1 MNAQEALQWIQT
13 LLSAKTGKCLDPV
26 QQAIFIGCWDG
37 YKYEDIKGQHQIL
50 FGRSLNDD
58 ASRLWKLLH
67 RILDVEE
74 KITKTNFRGIIEA
87 KIIQERENPLQ
98 SPAILPIKTKA
109 PLSCHH
115 WREVPTISQ
124 FYGRTEE
131 IETLKQWIATDKSPL
146 ISIQGLGGIGKTYLA
161 AKLAQEIKNQFD
173 YILYH
178 SLKSGVSAAEI
189 VSDLIQAFA
198 KDKTDNLADLSG
210 KLNYKLIYDYLRVYR
225 CCLILDDLENIL
237 DRGESRCQY
246 REGYQQYE
254 SLFRDLVEISHEKSC
269 IIVVGRQ
276 LPRNFKQFRRD
287 VPTLTLRGLDV
298 DSAIHLLKSKGLSGS
313 EGELRQLTDT
323 YGQNPFML
331 KLAAELIQRNHRNNI
346 NEFLQ
351 YATRDFENIN
361 QLINEQFDRLSEIEK
376 RLVDELATQDQPIP
390 ISALRQAFS
399 QSSGLTDAIDSL
411 INTWIEISPE
421 DSSESHYTLQPILR
435 DFIRKKLN

>member
-161 AKLAQEIKNQFD
+161 AKLAQGCIP
-173 YILYH
+173 
-178 SLKSGVSAAEI
+178 
-189 VSDLIQAFA
+189 
-198 KDKTDNLADLSG
+198 
-210 KLNYKLIYDYLRVYR
+210 LRNEHKY
-225 CCLILDDLENIL
+225 
-237 DRGESRCQY
+237 
-246 REGYQQYE
+246 
-254 SLFRDLVEISHEKSC
+254 
-269 IIVVGRQ
+269 
-276 LPRNFKQFRRD
+276 
-287 VPTLTLRGLDV
+287 
-298 DSAIHLLKSKGLSGS
+298 S
-313 EGELRQLTDT
+313 EGRSD
-323 YGQNPFML
+323 
-331 KLAAELIQRNHRNNI
+331 
-346 NEFLQ
+346 
-351 YATRDFENIN
+351 
-361 QLINEQFDRLSEIEK
+361 
-376 RLVDELATQDQPIP
+376 
-390 ISALRQAFS
+390 
-399 QSSGLTDAIDSL
+399 
-411 INTWIEISPE
+411 
-421 DSSESHYTLQPILR
+421 
-435 DFIRKKLN
+435 